1 MFGLSGALM
10 VPSDVVPS
18 DGGLGATV
26 AWSNML
32 QHGDGGKRSPV
43 TAF

>member
-1 MFGLSGALM
+1 MFGLSGAL
-10 VPSDVVPS
+10 VVPS
-18 DGGLGATV
+18 DGGLGATF

-43 TAF
+43 TAC